1 MNLKHITFLLI
12 TVIALSG
19 CGERYSPDELTVL
32 KYKPLV
38 VPEKLVLVEPKKGK
52 KSLGHIEPRDVIA
65 GETLAYAT
73 GKDGNIL
80 TKFNIKNV
88 DESIRD
94 ELSKPENTTKLVD
107 VEKEQKRIKDN
118 LAQGKSV
125 TDGETPSI
133 ETKYLKTGVDE
144 LFGDD

>member
-1 MNLKHITFLLI
+1 MNLKHITFLSI
-12 TVIALSG
+12 TVIAVSG

-38 VPEKLVLVEPKKGK
+38 IPEKLVLVEPKKGK
-52 KSLGHIEPRDVIA
+52 KSLGYIEPRDVIA
-65 GETLAYAT
+65 NETLAYAV
-73 GKDGNIL
+73 GKDGDIL
-80 TKFNIKNV
+80 KKFNIKNV

-94 ELSKPENTTKLVD
+94 KLSKPEKTTKLLD
-107 VEKEQKRIKDN
+107 IKKEQKRIKDN

-133 ETKYLKTGVDE
+133 ETKYLKAGIDE